1 MDDAVVVSFP
11 TCRKLTIILA
21 NMHVLQKVSEN
32 LLIVVYLVYGDEII
46 AMMNMRPG
54 EHNRLLRKI

>member
-11 TCRKLTIILA
+11 TKNLTIILA
-21 NMHVLQKVSEN
+21 NMHALQKVSEN